1 MAGLEQI
8 RKKLLPLMSTDNSL
22 SPDMSIDATA
32 SYKVTDGGT
41 LNLLSRSCGEYNIN
55 ELGFHKRISSSSSS
69 SSAGGNGVDDRVG
82 DTQNDGM
89 GGGGWE
95 RTYRCAS
102 HEMCIF
108 GAIGWGAS
116 SVVRKAIHIPTH
128 RILALKKINIFEKE
142 KRQQLLNEIRTLCE
156 APRAQGLVEFNGAFY
171 TPDSGQISIAL
182 EYMDGGSLADIVR
195 VKHCIP
201 EQILSVIT
209 RKVLQGLQFL
219 HGVRHLV
226 HRDIKPANLLVNL
239 DGEPKITDFGISA
252 GLDNSIAMCAT
263 FVGTVTY
270 MSPERINNECYSY
283 PADIWSLGLS
293 LLECA
298 TGEFPYNASK
308 GPVNLMLQVMYDPS
322 PSLPDDRFS
331 PEFRSFVDS
340 CLQKEADAR
349 PTAEQLLSH
358 SFIRKYETTEIDLAA
373 FVQNVFDPT
382 ERLKDLADMLTIHYY
397 MMFDGPERSWPHMK
411 TFYRENSALTFGN
424 QMIIGAEDIFT
435 TLSSIRQMLIGE
447 NTDDRLVHV
456 VENLQCCAYAK
467 RGVLIRASGSFVIGT
482 HFIPTGEGVQVEG
495 LPHHTSIDL
504 QKTQMGTFNEHFI
517 MELGEQLGCYY
528 ILKQELFL
536 QQ

>member
-8 RKKLLPLMSTDNSL
+8 RKKLLPLMSTDS
-22 SPDMSIDATA
+22 SFRPDMSIDATA
-32 SYKVTDGGT
+32 SYKVSDGGT

-55 ELGFHKRISSSSSS
+55 ELGLQKRSSGTLDDKDD
-69 SSAGGNGVDDRVG
+69 GGSC
-82 DTQNDGM
+82 
-89 GGGGWE
+89 E
-95 RTYRCAS
+95 RTYQCAS
-102 HEMCIF
+102 HEMCVF

-116 SVVRKAIHIPTH
+116 SVVRKAIHIPAH

-156 APRAQGLVEFNGAFY
+156 APRAQGLVEFIGAFY

-195 VKHCIP
+195 AKKFIP
-201 EQILSVIT
+201 EPILSVFT

-219 HGVRHLV
+219 HCVRHLV

-239 DGEPKITDFGISA
+239 NGEPKITDFGISA

-283 PADIWSLGLS
+283 PADIWSLGLA
-293 LLECA
+293 LLECG

-322 PSLPDDRFS
+322 PSPPPDRFS
-331 PEFRSFVDS
+331 PEFCAFVDA
-340 CLQKEADAR
+340 CLMKEPEMR

-358 SFIRKYETTEIDLAA
+358 PFIKKYETGEVDLAA

-382 ERLKDLADMLTIHYY
+382 ERLKDLSDMLTVHYY
-397 MMFDGPERSWPHMK
+397 MLFDGPEKLWAHMK
-411 TFYRENSALTFGN
+411 TMYRNNSVLIFGD
-424 QMIIGAEDIFT
+424 QVVIGGEEIFN
-435 TLSSIRQMLIGE
+435 TLSSIRRMLIGE
-447 NTDDRLVHV
+447 QMDERLVHV
-456 VENLQCCAYAK
+456 VENLQCCGYAK
-467 RGVLIRASGSFVIGT
+467 HGVMIRVSGSFVIGT
-482 HFIPTGEGVQVEG
+482 HFIPTGDGVQVEG
-495 LPHHTSIDL
+495 LPHSPSLDL
-504 QKTQMGTFNEHFI
+504 KRQQMGTFNEHFI
-517 MELGEQLGCYY
+517 METGEQLGSFY
-528 ILKQELFL
+528 ISKQELYL